1 MTNEEMERAIDFLL
15 KSGARADA
23 RIEQTAEQLAQLS
36 LKVDRLSEKVDLLA
50 EKVDRL
56 SEKFDRMS
64 DDFAQLSARQDLF
77 ADTQANIMRV
87 MTQTFEKQA
96 EINNSLRKSIRESNN
111 ALREEIRRSND
122 ELRESMREANNALRE
137 EIREVAAAGAATDR
151 RLDRFIEAL
160 ERGRD
165 AGR

>member
-15 KSGARADA
+15 KNGARCDA

-36 LKVDRLSEKVDLLA
+36 LKVDRLA

-56 SEKFDRMS
+56 S
-64 DDFAQLSARQDLF
+64 DDFAQLSSRLESF
-77 ADTQANIMRV
+77 AETQSQIMLV
-87 MTQTFEKQA
+87 MTRTFEAQSQ
-96 EINNSLRKSIRESNN
+96 INASLR
-111 ALREEIRRSND
+111 
-122 ELRESMREANNALRE
+122 
-137 EIREVAAAGAATDR
+137 AADNATDQ

-165 AGR
+165 AGQ